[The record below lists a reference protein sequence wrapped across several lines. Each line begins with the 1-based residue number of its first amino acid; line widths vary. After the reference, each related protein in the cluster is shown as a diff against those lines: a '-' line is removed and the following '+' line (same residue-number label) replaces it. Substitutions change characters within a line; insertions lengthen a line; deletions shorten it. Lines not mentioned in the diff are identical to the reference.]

1 MNKKGETITEAL
13 VSTLIIAIVFVG
25 MNSAIMASSR
35 INNKAIN
42 HTKPFHHQG
51 TQSATVKVFI
61 ERNGTKTDVNDANVN
76 DANVNVYVYIE
87 EDTGYYYYE

>member
-13 VSTLIIAIVFVG
+13 VSTLIIAIVFIG
-25 MNSAIMASSR
+25 MNSAIMVSSR

-42 HTKPFHHQG
+42 HTKPFQHQG
-51 TQSATVKVFI
+51 TKSATVKVFI
-61 ERNGTKTDVNDANVN
+61 ERNGTKTAVKN
-76 DANVNVYVYIE
+76 VYIE

>member
-25 MNSAIMASSR
+25 MNSAIMVSSR

-42 HTKPFHHQG
+42 HTKPFQHQG
-51 TQSATVKVFI
+51 TKSATVKVFI
-61 ERNGTKTDVNDANVN
+61 ERNGTKTDAKDAND
-76 DANVNVYVYIE
+76 DANDDANVYIE

>member
-25 MNSAIMASSR
+25 MNSAIMVSSR

-42 HTKPFHHQG
+42 HTKPFQHQG
-51 TQSATVKVFI
+51 TKSATVKVFI
-61 ERNGTKTDVNDANVN
+61 ERNGTKTAVNDAND
-76 DANVNVYVYIE
+76 DANDDANVYIE

>member
-13 VSTLIIAIVFVG
+13 ISTLIIAIVFVG

-42 HTKPFHHQG
+42 HTKPFQHQG
-51 TQSATVKVFI
+51 TQSSTVKLFI
-61 ERNGTKTDVNDANVN
+61 ERNNKKEAVEDAK
-76 DANVNVYVYIE
+76 VYIE
-87 EDTGYYYYE
+87 KDTGYYYYE

>member
-42 HTKPFHHQG
+42 HTKPFQHKG
-51 TQSATVKVFI
+51 TKSSTVELFI
-61 ERNGTKTDVNDANVN
+61 ERNNSKTVVKDAN
-76 DANVNVYVYIE
+76 VYIE

>member
-35 INNKAIN
+35 INIKAIN
-42 HTKPFHHQG
+42 HTKPFQHQR

-61 ERNGTKTDVNDANVN
+61 ERNGTKTDVKDANVN
-76 DANVNVYVYIE
+76 VYIE

>member
-1 MNKKGETITEAL
+1 MNKKGETITEVL

-42 HTKPFHHQG
+42 HTKPFQHHG

-61 ERNGTKTDVNDANVN
+61 ERNNTKTVVNDANVN
-76 DANVNVYVYIE
+76 VYIE

>member
-25 MNSAIMASSR
+25 MNSAIMVSSR

-51 TQSATVKVFI
+51 TPSSTVKVFI
-61 ERNGTKTDVNDANVN
+61 ERNDSKTAVKDAN
-76 DANVNVYVYIE
+76 ANVYIE

>member
-42 HTKPFHHQG
+42 HTKPFQHQG
-51 TQSATVKVFI
+51 TKSATVQVFI
-61 ERNGTKTDVNDANVN
+61 ERNGTKTDVNDAK
-76 DANVNVYVYIE
+76 VYIE
-87 EDTGYYYYE
+87 EDTGYYYYYE

>member
-25 MNSAIMASSR
+25 MNSAIMVSSR

-42 HTKPFHHQG
+42 HTKPFQHQG
-51 TQSATVKVFI
+51 TKSATVKVFI
-61 ERNGTKTDVNDANVN
+61 ERNGTKTDVKDANVN
-76 DANVNVYVYIE
+76 VYIE
-87 EDTGYYYYE
+87 EDTGYYYYESLFLKI

>member
-13 VSTLIIAIVFVG
+13 VSTLIIAIVFIG

-42 HTKPFHHQG
+42 HTKPFHHKG
-51 TQSATVKVFI
+51 TKSATVKVFI
-61 ERNGTKTDVNDANVN
+61 ERNGTKTAVNDENVN
-76 DANVNVYVYIE
+76 DEKVNVYIE

>member
-25 MNSAIMASSR
+25 MNSAIVVSSR

-42 HTKPFHHQG
+42 HTKPFQHQG
-51 TQSATVKVFI
+51 TKSSTVKVFI
-61 ERNGTKTDVNDANVN
+61 ERKRNNTKTDVNDANV
-76 DANVNVYVYIE
+76 YIE
-87 EDTGYYYYE
+87 KDTGYYYYE

>member
-25 MNSAIMASSR
+25 MNSAIMAISL

-42 HTKPFHHQG
+42 HTKPFQHQG
-51 TQSATVKVFI
+51 TKSATVQVFI

-76 DANVNVYVYIE
+76 VYIE

>member
-51 TQSATVKVFI
+51 TPSSTVKVFI
-61 ERNGTKTDVNDANVN
+61 ERNDTKTDVN

>member
-42 HTKPFHHQG
+42 HTKPFQHQR
-51 TQSATVKVFI
+51 TQSSTVKVFI
-61 ERNGTKTDVNDANVN
+61 ERNGTKTAVKN
-76 DANVNVYVYIE
+76 VYIE

>member
-42 HTKPFHHQG
+42 HTKLFQHQG

-61 ERNGTKTDVNDANVN
+61 ERNGTKTAVNDAND
-76 DANVNVYVYIE
+76 DANDDANVYIE

>member
-42 HTKPFHHQG
+42 HTKPFQHQG
-51 TQSATVKVFI
+51 TQSSTVKVFI
-61 ERNGTKTDVNDANVN
+61 ERKRNNTKTVVNDANV
-76 DANVNVYVYIE
+76 YIE
-87 EDTGYYYYE
+87 KDTGYYYYE

>member
-13 VSTLIIAIVFVG
+13 VSTLIIAIVFAG

-42 HTKPFHHQG
+42 HTKPFHHKG

>member
-42 HTKPFHHQG
+42 HTKPFQHQG
-51 TQSATVKVFI
+51 TPSATATVKVFI
-61 ERNGTKTDVNDANVN
+61 DRNGTKTDVNDAK
-76 DANVNVYVYIE
+76 VYIE

>member
-42 HTKPFHHQG
+42 HTKPCQHQG
-51 TQSATVKVFI
+51 TKSATVQVFI

-76 DANVNVYVYIE
+76 VYIE

>member
-13 VSTLIIAIVFVG
+13 VSTLIIAIVFIG

-42 HTKPFHHQG
+42 HTKPFQPQE
-51 TQSATVKVFI
+51 TQSATATVKVFI
-61 ERNGTKTDVNDANVN
+61 ERNGTKTVVNDAK
-76 DANVNVYVYIE
+76 VYIE

>member
-1 MNKKGETITEAL
+1 MSMNKKGETITEAL

-42 HTKPFHHQG
+42 HTKPFQHQG
-51 TQSATVKVFI
+51 TKSATVKVFI
-61 ERNGTKTDVNDANVN
+61 ERNNTKTVVNDANVN
-76 DANVNVYVYIE
+76 VYIE

>member
-1 MNKKGETITEAL
+1 MCMNKKGETITEAL

-42 HTKPFHHQG
+42 HTKPFQH
-51 TQSATVKVFI
+51 
-61 ERNGTKTDVNDANVN
+61 
-76 DANVNVYVYIE
+76 
-87 EDTGYYYYE
+87 